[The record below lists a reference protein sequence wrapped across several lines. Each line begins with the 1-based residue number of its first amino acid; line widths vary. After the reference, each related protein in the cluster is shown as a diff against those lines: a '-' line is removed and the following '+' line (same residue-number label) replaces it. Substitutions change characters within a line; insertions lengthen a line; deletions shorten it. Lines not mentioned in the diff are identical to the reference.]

1 MFNHQKSFSIGYIN
15 MSLPNSSIADQLTEH
30 LAGVMARPAFVDV
43 IERAQAVSRDT
54 GVERIVTVSLHF
66 DKLDPLAV
74 LERLS
79 KPGMTRYHWEK
90 PELDLAMSAGG
101 TVLEINGYGSE
112 RFKHIS
118 RQIRDIRDRHDS
130 YSGLQHSLAGLHFVG
145 GFSFFDTET
154 GGDWQQ
160 FGTARFVVPEWMFVR
175 DGNLGLLTVAQ
186 LVHADGNTDELAERI
201 KDQIRSLSDELA
213 VYRHPSLDERR
224 HDDNLQYEITEGA
237 ENRAHWNSIVTTATN
252 NIRDGVYDKIVL
264 ARTVQAQASRPISD
278 TRLLHH
284 LRREY
289 PNCYSFLLQFPDTAS
304 FVGSTPER
312 LLSIQ
317 NGFINTEGLAGSI
330 PRGQSATDDAI
341 LEKRLLLSDKDQDE
355 HRFVV
360 DSIMSRLRIFTDD
373 IYTTA
378 MPGIRKFTNVQHLYT
393 PISARLPEG
402 TDPFEVIES
411 LHPTPAVGGAP
422 RQSALDGI
430 PELEGFRRGWY
441 AGPIGWVNT
450 NGRGEFS
457 VAIRSGLIK
466 NERATFYAGCGIV
479 EGSDPDNEWAETEL
493 KLIPMMTALRHA

>member
-1 MFNHQKSFSIGYIN
+1 

-30 LAGVMARPAFVDV
+30 LADVMARPAFVDV
-43 IERAQAVSRDT
+43 IDRAQEKSRNSGID
-54 GVERIVTVSLHF
+54 RIVTVSLHF

-74 LERLS
+74 LERLAE
-79 KPGMTRYHWEK
+79 PGKMRYHWEK
-90 PELDLAMSAGG
+90 PELDLAMSASG
-101 TVLEINGYGSE
+101 TVLEIQGNGTG
-112 RFKHIS
+112 RFKQIS
-118 RQIRDIRDRHDS
+118 QKIHDIRARHDA
-130 YSGLQHSLAGLHFVG
+130 YTGLQHSLAGLHFVG

-154 GGDWQQ
+154 GGDWQN

-175 DGNLGLLTVAQ
+175 DGNLGMLTIAQ
-186 LVHADGNTDELAERI
+186 IVHHDGTSADLSVRI
-201 KDQIRSLSDELA
+201 EEQIRSLSDALA

-224 HDDNLQYEITEGA
+224 HDDILQFNITEGA
-237 ENRAHWNSIVTTATN
+237 ENRAHWDNIVTTATD
-252 NIRDGVYDKIVL
+252 NIRSGVYDKIVL
-264 ARTVQAQASRPISD
+264 ARTVQAEATRAIAD

-378 MPGIRKFTNVQHLYT
+378 VPGIRKFTNVQHLYT

-402 TDPFEVIES
+402 TDPFDVIES

-466 NERATFYAGCGIV
+466 DDRATFYAGCGIV
-479 EGSDPDNEWAETEL
+479 EGSDPENEWAETEL

>member
-1 MFNHQKSFSIGYIN
+1 
-15 MSLPNSSIADQLTEH
+15 MSLTNSSIADQLTEH
-30 LAGVMARPAFVDV
+30 LADVMASPAFVAV
-43 IERAQAVSRDT
+43 IEHSQEKARQT
-54 GVERIVTVSLHF
+54 GEDRIVTVTLHF

-74 LERLS
+74 LERLAV
-79 KPGMTRYHWEK
+79 PGTMRYHWEK
-90 PELDLAMSAGG
+90 PELDLAISASG
-101 TVLEINGYGSE
+101 TVAEIFGKGIN
-112 RFKHIS
+112 RFKQIS
-118 RQIRDIRDRHDS
+118 TQIGYLKEHHDAFS
-130 YSGLQHSLAGLHFVG
+130 ALTHSLAGLHFMG

-154 GGDWQQ
+154 NGDWKN
-160 FGTARFVVPEWMFVR
+160 FGTARFVVPEWIFVR

-186 LVHADGNTDELAERI
+186 KVLHNGNVDDLTNRI
-201 KDQIRSLSDELA
+201 KVQIQSLSESLA
-213 VYRHPSLDERR
+213 VYRQPGIDEK
-224 HDDNLQYEITEGA
+224 HYEDLLQFSISEGE
-237 ENRAHWNSIVTTATN
+237 ENREHWNQIVTTATD
-252 NIRDGVYDKIVL
+252 NIRLGVYDKIVL
-264 ARTVQAQASRPISD
+264 ARTIHAEASRPIAD
-278 TRLLHH
+278 TRLVHH

-289 PNCYSFLLQFPDTAS
+289 PNCYTFLLQFPDTAS

-312 LLSIQ
+312 LVSIQ
-317 NGFINTEGLAGSI
+317 SGFLNTEGLAGSI

-360 DSIMSRLRIFTDD
+360 DSIMSRLRSFTSE
-373 IYTTA
+373 IHTTPA
-378 MPGIRKFTNVQHLYT
+378 PGIRKFTNVQHLYT

-402 TDPFEVIES
+402 TDPFDVIDS

-422 RQSALDGI
+422 RLSALKGI

-441 AGPIGWVNT
+441 AGPIGWVNA

-466 NERATFYAGCGIV
+466 DDHATFYAGCGIV

>member
-1 MFNHQKSFSIGYIN
+1 

-30 LAGVMARPAFVDV
+30 LADVMASPSFLTV
-43 IERAQAVSRDT
+43 IEQSQEKACQSGED
-54 GVERIVTVSLHF
+54 RIVTVSLHF

-74 LERLS
+74 LERLAVI
-79 KPGMTRYHWEK
+79 GNLRYHWEK
-90 PELDLAMSAGG
+90 PESDLAISASG
-101 TVLEINGYGSE
+101 TVVEIKGTGE
-112 RFKHIS
+112 KRFKQIS
-118 RQIRDIRDRHDS
+118 NQIDFLKEHHDA
-130 YSGLQHSLAGLHFVG
+130 YSALTHSLAGLHFVG

-154 GGDWQQ
+154 NGDWTN

-186 LVHADGNTDELAERI
+186 KVLHNGNVDDLTERI
-201 KDQIRSLSDELA
+201 KVQIQSLSESLA
-213 VYRHPSLDERR
+213 VYRQPGIE
-224 HDDNLQYEITEGA
+224 
-237 ENRAHWNSIVTTATN
+237 ENRYEDLLQFSISEGDEDREHWNQIVTTATD
-252 NIRDGVYDKIVL
+252 NIRLGVYDKIVL
-264 ARTVQAQASRPISD
+264 ARTIRAQASRPIAD
-278 TRLLHH
+278 TRLVHH

-312 LLSIQ
+312 LVSIQ
-317 NGFINTEGLAGSI
+317 NGFLNTEGLAGSI

-341 LEKRLLLSDKDQDE
+341 LEKRLLISDKDQDE

-360 DSIMSRLRIFTDD
+360 DSIMSRLRSFTSE
-373 IYTTA
+373 IHTTPS
-378 MPGIRKFTNVQHLYT
+378 PGIRKFTNVQHLHT
-393 PISARLPEG
+393 PISARLYEG
-402 TDPFEVIES
+402 TDLFDVIDS

-422 RQSALDGI
+422 RLSALKGI

-441 AGPIGWVNT
+441 AGPIGWINT

-466 NERATFYAGCGIV
+466 DDHATFYAGCGIV

>member
-1 MFNHQKSFSIGYIN
+1 
-15 MSLPNSSIADQLTEH
+15 MSLPNNSIADQLTEH
-30 LAGVMARPAFVDV
+30 LADVLERPAF
-43 IERAQAVSRDT
+43 IEMIGKSQDSARST
-54 GVERIVTVSLHF
+54 GVGRYVTVSLHF

-79 KPGMTRYHWEK
+79 VPRKMRYHWEK
-90 PELDLAMSAGG
+90 PELDLAMSASG
-101 TVLEINGYGSE
+101 TVAEIKGYGRD
-112 RFKHIS
+112 RFKQVSNEIAALKK
-118 RQIRDIRDRHDS
+118 RHDA
-130 YSGLQHSLAGLHFVG
+130 YSGLPHSLAGLHFVG

-154 GGDWQQ
+154 SGDWQN

-175 DGNLGLLTVAQ
+175 DGNLGLLTVTQ
-186 LVHADGNTDELAERI
+186 PVHPDGDHEELVGRI
-201 KDQIRSLSDELA
+201 RNQIQTLSESLA
-213 VYRHPSLDERR
+213 VYRHPGIGDQH
-224 HDDNLQYEITEGA
+224 HDDILQFSISEGDQ
-237 ENRAHWNSIVTTATN
+237 NRAHWDHIVTTATE
-252 NIRDGVYDKIVL
+252 NIQKGVYDKIVL
-264 ARTVQAQASRPISD
+264 ARTIHAEASRAISD

-312 LLSIQ
+312 LVSIQ
-317 NGFINTEGLAGSI
+317 GGFLNTEGLAGSI

-341 LEKRLLLSDKDQDE
+341 LEKRLLLSDKDQGE

-360 DSIMSRLRIFTDD
+360 DSIMNRLREFTNE
-373 IYTTA
+373 IHTTPS
-378 MPGIRKFTNVQHLYT
+378 PGIRKFTNVQHLYT

-402 TDPFEVIES
+402 TDLFDVIDS

-422 RQSALDGI
+422 RQSALLGI

-441 AGPIGWVNT
+441 AGPVGWINA

-466 NERATFYAGCGIV
+466 DDHATFYAGCGIV
-479 EGSDPDNEWAETEL
+479 EGSDPENEWSETEL